1 MSRWSNKVE
10 PPASGEGVH
19 VTPLPGGGWQETAFQ
34 EDGVTPAVTE
44 YINSRGKLTRTEYHD
59 EHGEV
64 IDSEEF

>member
-1 MSRWSNKVE
+1 MPRWWKKEE
-10 PPASGEGVH
+10 PAASSDGTY
-19 VTPLPGGGWQETAFQ
+19 VTPLPGGGQQETSFR

-44 YINSRGKLTRTEYHD
+44 YLDRSGKLIRTEYHD